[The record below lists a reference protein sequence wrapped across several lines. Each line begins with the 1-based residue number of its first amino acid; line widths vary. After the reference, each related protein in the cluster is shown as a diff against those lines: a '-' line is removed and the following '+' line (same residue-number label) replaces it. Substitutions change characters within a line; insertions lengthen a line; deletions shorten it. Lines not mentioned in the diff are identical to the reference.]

1 MPSFARV
8 ERLDW
13 RDEPLDVIRYPKAE
27 LKLTLGLG
35 SGLCSRDGCIFAVT
49 DRGPNLSGLAHLEG
63 LRPIRQSQLLADFL
77 ATYSSRAPF
86 AAG

>member
-1 MPSFARV
+1 MPNVVRV
-8 ERLDW
+8 DRLDW
-13 RDEPLDVIRYPKAE
+13 RDEPLDAIQYPRAK
-27 LKLTLGLG
+27 LKLALGLG
-35 SGLCSRDGCIFAVT
+35 SGLCSRDGRIFAVA

-63 LRPIRQSQLLADFL
+63 LRPIRQSELLADFL